1 MEEKWSFVLTEA
13 SGIRSLDLARLLPG
27 LHCSGRTECIRQ
39 LDPCLIPET
48 VDAVICSVK
57 EAEDAERVAASSA
70 CSILVL
76 GEGEQV
82 RERLPWA
89 IANGFLCG
97 SVTQFETLLP
107 QLLAS
112 ARRLRTL
119 RAREHNLQRRLSDE
133 KLVNRAKILL
143 VTRLQMSETEAH
155 RYIEKTAM
163 DNAESRRA
171 VSLRL
176 IHTYEDDTSLF
187 G

>member
-1 MEEKWSFVLTEA
+1 MDERWSFVLTEA
-13 SGIRSLDLARLLPG
+13 SGIRPLELARLLPS

-39 LDPCLIPET
+39 LDPCLIHET
-48 VDAVICSVK
+48 VDALICSLT
-57 EAEDAERVAASSA
+57 EAEDAERVAASSV

-76 GEGEQV
+76 GEEKLV

-97 SVTQFETLLP
+97 SVTQFGILLP

-112 ARRLRTL
+112 ARRLRSS
-119 RAREHNLQRRLSDE
+119 RVREHSLQRRLTDE

-155 RYIEKTAM
+155 RYIEETAM
-163 DNAESRRA
+163 DNGESRRA

-176 IHTYEDDTSLF
+176 IHTYEDDTSIF